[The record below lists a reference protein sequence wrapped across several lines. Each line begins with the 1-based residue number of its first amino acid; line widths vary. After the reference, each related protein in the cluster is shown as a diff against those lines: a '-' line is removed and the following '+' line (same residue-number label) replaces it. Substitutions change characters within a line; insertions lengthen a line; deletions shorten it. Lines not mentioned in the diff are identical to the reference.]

1 MIPLLFSCY
10 VKSAETISHN
20 DLHNPEIVY
29 NQQLVGTQAEI
40 LANNVA
46 PNRAILDR
54 TILAKITSHHICFLL
69 S

>member
-20 DLHNPEIVY
+20 DLNNPEIVY

-46 PNRAILDR
+46 TILDC
-54 TILAKITSHHICFLL
+54 TILVKITSHYTVR